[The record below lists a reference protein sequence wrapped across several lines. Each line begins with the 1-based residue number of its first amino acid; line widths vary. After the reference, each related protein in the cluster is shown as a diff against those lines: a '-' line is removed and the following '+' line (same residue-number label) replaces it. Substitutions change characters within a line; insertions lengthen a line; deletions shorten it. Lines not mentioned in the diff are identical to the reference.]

1 MLKSASKLPRW
12 LVVGLAFPLIV
23 LNGWLGLLVFHYF
36 QSLIGI
42 FVIATILSFLLDYP
56 VRFLQQGG
64 MSRNRSVLWVV
75 LFTLL
80 ILGAFGVTLAP
91 LLIEQL
97 NGLIARLP
105 SWIASGTQQLQGFR
119 DWAAERNLPINIVGL
134 ATQLIERLSSQLQ
147 SLTGQSIRF
156 VLDTLGSVV
165 NVILTI
171 VLTFYLLL
179 HGERLWDGIFQWFPS
194 NVGLQVRQSLR
205 QNFHNYFIGQATLST
220 LMGVSMTV
228 AFSILKV
235 PFGLLFGLAV
245 GLMALIPFGG
255 ATGISLVSVLIA
267 FQNFWLGVKVLIV
280 ASLIDQAIGNFIAPR
295 ILGEF
300 IGLNPVWVLVAL
312 LVGAKV
318 GGLLG
323 LLIAVPLA
331 GFIRSIAD
339 NLYAARVSQDADEA
353 ELLPA
358 SSGVEPSNRT
368 LETSK
373 PV

>member
-1 MLKSASKLPRW
+1 MLKSANKLPRW
-12 LVVGLAFPLIV
+12 LAVGLAFPLIV

-42 FVIATILSFLLDYP
+42 LVIASILSFLLDYP
-56 VRFLQQGG
+56 VHFLQAGG
-64 MSRNRSVLWVV
+64 MTRSRAVLVVV
-75 LFTLL
+75 LLTLL

-91 LLIEQL
+91 LLIDQL
-97 NGLIARLP
+97 NGLIVRLP
-105 SWIASGTQQLQGFR
+105 SWIASGTQQLQTFR
-119 DWAAERNLPINIVGL
+119 DWAVERNLPINIVEL
-134 ATQLIERLSSQLQ
+134 ASQLIGRVSSQLQ

-165 NVILTI
+165 NVLLTI

-194 NVGLQVRQSLR
+194 NIGSFIRQSLR

-220 LMGVSMTV
+220 LMGISMTV

-235 PFGLLFGLAV
+235 PFGLLFGLGV

-255 ATGISLVSVLIA
+255 ATGISIVSLLMA

-300 IGLNPVWVLVAL
+300 IGLNPVWVLVSL

-331 GFIRSIAD
+331 GCIRSIAEG
-339 NLYAARVSQDADEA
+339 LYAAKFIQDE
-353 ELLPA
+353 PA
-358 SSGVEPSNRT
+358 TEVLTSSSVDPANRT
-368 LETSK
+368 LEIT
-373 PV
+373 PN